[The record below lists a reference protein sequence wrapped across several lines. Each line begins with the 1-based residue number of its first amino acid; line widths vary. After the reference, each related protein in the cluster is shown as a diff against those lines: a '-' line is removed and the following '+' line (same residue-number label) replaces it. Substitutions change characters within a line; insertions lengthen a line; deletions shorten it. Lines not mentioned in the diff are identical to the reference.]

1 MTTSYDLLQKHA
13 EQNKQI
19 YTLLRFACRCEHASA
34 LTMNT
39 YDSAIVFL
47 SSKIPTSRIYNIT
60 DISESVTA
68 MFTDLSKDLD
78 FKILKATDEI
88 ENTDLLYIDTPAEG
102 NFRASELTRHANK
115 VSKYILLPN
124 TVKNGLTPS
133 PTIKLA
139 DDQKPIGLNFGIN
152 HFLQTNDNW
161 FILEHDDVDPGM
173 TVLVNRKNVAN
184 AYS

>member
-13 EQNKQI
+13 ENNKQI
-19 YTLLRFACRCEHASA
+19 YTLLRFACRCHHVSA

-47 SSKIPTSRIYNIT
+47 SSKIPVSRIYNIT
-60 DISESVTA
+60 DIADSVTA
-68 MFTDLSKDLD
+68 MFAELSKDLD
-78 FKILKATDEI
+78 FKILKASDEI
-88 ENTDLLYIDTPAEG
+88 EQTELLYIDTPAEG
-102 NFRASELTRHANK
+102 NFRASELIKHANK
-115 VSKYILLPN
+115 VTKYIILPN
-124 TVKNGLTPS
+124 TVKNGLSPS

-139 DDQKPIGLNFGIN
+139 DGQTPIGLNFGIN
-152 HFLQTNDNW
+152 HFLQNYDDW
-161 FILEHDDVDPGM
+161 FIMEHDDVDPGM